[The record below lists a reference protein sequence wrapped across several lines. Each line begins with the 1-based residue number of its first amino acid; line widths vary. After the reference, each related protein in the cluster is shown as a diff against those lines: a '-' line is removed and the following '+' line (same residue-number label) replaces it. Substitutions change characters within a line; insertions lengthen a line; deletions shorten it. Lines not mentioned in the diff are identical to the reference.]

1 MKLGCDDKFWE
12 INTCTLSC
20 DEIWYFWILNPKC
33 HDSECW
39 CQLGLNIQVLP
50 LVFVI
55 EWVFFVFMI
64 KMWLVP
70 FSFWFKATNYMNHNQ
85 IICVQKLCFWNNQQI
100 MLEIICSC
108 IHMHTHT
115 QSTNYAWN
123 YMCTWNYMT
132 SFPDRILD
140 YWHVNTVNSEMTA
153 DTFRYQQINC

>member
-70 FSFWFKATNYMNHNQ
+70 FSFWFKATNYMNQ
-85 IICVQKLCFWNNQQI
+85 IICVQKLCFWNNQCLYLMPVYLVLHILVQV
-100 MLEIICSC
+100 
-108 IHMHTHT
+108 THST
-115 QSTNYAWN
+115 QLA
-123 YMCTWNYMT
+123 CT
-132 SFPDRILD
+132 SHILGAILCP
-140 YWHVNTVNSEMTA
+140 WVLLCQPFKH
-153 DTFRYQQINC
+153 FRPWFSVDEW